1 MLLAVDIGNTLISL
15 GCHDGQSWRARFRL
29 RTVPDKTADEY
40 AVTIAE
46 LLRARGLPQRVGRV
60 VVASAVPPLVPTFR
74 ELGEGWL
81 GAEVLVVGPGV
92 RTGLAIRTDHPS
104 EVGADLVAN
113 AVAAYAR
120 FQENCVVVDFGTATS
135 FVAVAVPGALVGVA
149 IAPGLAVGLEALAR
163 RTAQLPWVPMALP
176 ATALGKNTVA
186 AVQAGA
192 IFGHAALVDGMVRR
206 IRMELGGRARVVA
219 TGDGASFLAPLLSE
233 VEAVDPWL
241 TLEGLRLIALRNEP

>member
-1 MLLAVDIGNTLISL
+1 MLVAIDIGNTLISL

-40 AVTIAE
+40 AVTILK
-46 LLRARGLPQRVGRV
+46 LLQARGLPEGVERV
-60 VVASAVPPLVPTFR
+60 VMASAVPPLVPVFR
-74 ELGEGWL
+74 ELGREWL

-120 FQENCVVVDFGTATS
+120 FQENCIAVDFGTATS
-135 FVAVAVPGALVGVA
+135 FVAVTAPGALVGVA
-149 IAPGLAVGLEALAR
+149 IAPGLSLSLEALAQ
-163 RTAQLPWVPMALP
+163 RTAQLPWVPLALP
-176 ATALGKNTVA
+176 PGALGKNTVA
-186 AVQAGA
+186 AVQAGT
-192 IFGHAALVDGMVRR
+192 ILGHAALVDGIVRR
-206 IRMELGGRARVVA
+206 MRAELGGTARVVA
-219 TGDGASFLAPLLSE
+219 TGEAAPFLAPLLSE

-241 TLEGLRLIALRNEP
+241 TLEGLRLIALRNPP

>member
-15 GCHDGQSWRARFRL
+15 GCHDGAGWRARFRL
-29 RTVPDKTADEY
+29 RTVPGKTADEY
-40 AVTIAE
+40 AVLLQE
-46 LLRARGLPQRVGRV
+46 LLRARGLGERIARV
-60 VVASAVPPLVPTFR
+60 VVASAVPPLVPVFR

-120 FQENCVVVDFGTATS
+120 FQGNCIAVDFGTATS
-135 FVAVAVPGALVGVA
+135 FVAVAAPGALVGVA
-149 IAPGLAVGLEALAR
+149 IAPGLALGLEALAE
-163 RTAQLPWVPMALP
+163 RTAQLPRVPLALP
-176 ATALGKNTVA
+176 SSALGKNTLA
-186 AVQAGA
+186 AVQAGTVL
-192 IFGHAALVDGMVRR
+192 GHAALVDGVVRR
-206 IRMELGGRARVVA
+206 MRAELGGAARAVA
-219 TGDGASFLAPLLSE
+219 TGEWASLLAPLLSE

-241 TLEGLRLIALRNEP
+241 TLEGLRLISLRN

>member
-1 MLLAVDIGNTLISL
+1 MLLAIDIGNTLISL
-15 GCHDGQSWRARFRL
+15 GCHDGRSWRARFRV

-40 AVTIAE
+40 AVTILE
-46 LLRARGLPQRVGRV
+46 LLRARGLPEKVERV
-60 VVASAVPPLVPTFR
+60 VIASAVPPLTPVFR

-113 AVAAYAR
+113 AVAAYTR
-120 FQENCVVVDFGTATS
+120 FQENCIALDFGTATS
-135 FVAVAVPGALVGVA
+135 FVAVAAPGALVGVA
-149 IAPGLAVGLEALAR
+149 IAPGLALGLEALAQ
-163 RTAQLPWVPMALP
+163 RTAQLPWVPLALP

-186 AVQAGA
+186 AVQAGT
-192 IFGHAALVDGMVRR
+192 ILGHAALVDGVIRR
-206 IRMELGGRARVVA
+206 LRAELGGNAHTVA
-219 TGDGASFLAPLLSE
+219 TGEWAPFLQPLLSE

-241 TLEGLRLIALRNEP
+241 TLDGLRLISIRNP